1 VKLGLFMMPVHP
13 PEKPRTQCFEEDIE
27 LILRAEELGFA
38 EAWIGQ
44 HHTLAWEPIPSN
56 DVFIANVFPRTRT
69 IRLGTGVSIIPQH
82 HPVNVA
88 LRLAL
93 LDHLSHGRLNCG
105 FGQGGVPTDH
115 ELFGLPDSKTQGLM
129 TLEGIDMILRLWQAQ
144 APFEFK
150 GQFWTVKIDHPNPEL
165 GMGEL
170 LRPYQKPHPPIAM
183 SVIKADSMAARLA
196 GVRGYLPLSTNL
208 VPAST
213 VTEHWKIYCSGAQ
226 EAGRTKPNRS
236 VWRVARSIYVGETN
250 EEARQHALNGTFA
263 RSFEYMCTLMKSAN
277 MLHLVKHDLQVGDED
292 VTPEYIL
299 KHLCIVGDSEACIR
313 QLRQLWEQTGGF
325 GTLLMIAH
333 DWDDKAKWLRSL
345 ERLAQEVVPALPTTY
360 DTSNSQ
366 ASC

>member
-1 VKLGLFMMPVHP
+1 MKLGLFMMPVHP

-27 LILRAEELGFA
+27 LIIQAEELGLT

-56 DVFIANVFPRTRT
+56 DVFIANVFPRTRN
-69 IRLGTGVSIIPQH
+69 IRLGTGVSILPQH
-82 HPVNVA
+82 HPANVA
-88 LRLAL
+88 VRLAL

-115 ELFGLPDSKTQGLM
+115 ELFGLPDAKTQGLM
-129 TLEGIDMILRLWQAQ
+129 TLEGIDLILKLWQAE

-150 GQFWTVKIDHPNPEL
+150 GQFWNLKIARPNAAL

-170 LRPYQKPHPPIAM
+170 LKPYQQPHPPIAM
-183 SVIKADSMAARLA
+183 SVIKSNSMAAHLA
-196 GVRGYLPLSTNL
+196 GQRSYIPLSTNL

-213 VTEHWKIYCSGAQ
+213 VTEHWRVYSSAAQ
-226 EAGRTKPNRS
+226 EAGLDPPKRS
-236 VWRVARSIYVGETN
+236 IWRVARSIYVGESTAD
-250 EEARQHALNGTFA
+250 ARKHALSGTFA

-277 MLHLVKHDLQVGDED
+277 MLHLVKHDLQVPDEE

-299 KHLCIVGDSEACIR
+299 KHLCIVGDPDECIL
-313 QLRQLWEQTGGF
+313 QLRELWQRTGGF

-333 DWDDKAKWLRSL
+333 DWDDKAKWTRSL
-345 ERLAQEVVPALPTTY
+345 ELLVKAVLPALPTTF
-360 DTSNSQ
+360 DD
-366 ASC
+366 